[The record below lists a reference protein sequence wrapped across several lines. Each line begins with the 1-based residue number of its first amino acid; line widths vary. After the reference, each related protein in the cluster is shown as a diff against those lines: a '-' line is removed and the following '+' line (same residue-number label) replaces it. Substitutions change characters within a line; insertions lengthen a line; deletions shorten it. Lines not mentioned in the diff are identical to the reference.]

1 MSRAVTIV
9 MYHYVRDLVKSKYP
23 RIKGLTVDGFRR
35 QLDFIKSN
43 YVPISAEELLE
54 AVTSPHR
61 RMPENAMLL
70 TFDDGYSDHY
80 DNVLPLLKEKGIRA
94 CFFPM
99 AQAILERRVLDVN
112 KIQFI
117 LAAVPNVWSLLDELF
132 ESLDEFRAD
141 YPLKSREVYLMS
153 ITEKHRYDPRE
164 VTIFKRLLQRE
175 LPEHVRAELVQRL
188 FSQHVSDDESGFAS
202 ELYMSLDQLRQLHQE
217 GMHVGSHGYT
227 HAWLNSLSPDAQ
239 QTEVDLSLGFLR
251 QAGIPLDDWTMC
263 YPYGG
268 YDESLL
274 GILRA
279 RKCVLGFTVEP
290 RVADLDREGRLTL
303 PRIDTNDLPS

>member
-9 MYHYVRDLVKSKYP
+9 MYHYVRDLAASRYP
-23 RIKGLTVDGFRR
+23 RIKALTVEGFRR
-35 QLDFIKSN
+35 QLDFIQSR
-43 YVPISAEELLE
+43 YVPISAEELLD
-54 AVTSPHR
+54 AVASPHR
-61 RMPENAMLL
+61 RVPDNAVLL
-70 TFDDGYSDHY
+70 TFDDGYSDHHQ
-80 DNVLPLLKEKGIRA
+80 NVLPLLQERGIKA

-99 AQAILERRVLDVN
+99 AKAILEHRVLDVN

-117 LAAVPNVWSLLDELF
+117 LAAVPHVWPLLDEVF
-132 ESLDEFRAD
+132 EALEEFRQE
-141 YPLKSREVYLMS
+141 YSLKSREAYLMS
-153 ITEKHRYDPRE
+153 ITETHRYDPRE

-175 LPEHVRAELVQRL
+175 LPEPVRNELVRRL
-188 FSQHVSDDESGFAS
+188 FAQHVTSDEAGFAN
-202 ELYMSLDQLRQLHQE
+202 ELYMSLDQLRELHQE
-217 GMHVGSHGYT
+217 GMHIGSHGYS
-227 HAWLNSLSPDAQ
+227 HAWLNNLSPEAQ

-251 QAGIPLDDWTMC
+251 QAGIPLDAWTIC

-274 GILRA
+274 NVLRMRRCA
-279 RKCVLGFTVEP
+279 LGLTVEP